1 MSSHLSIRI
10 KLMQELSGKQTLQ
23 LANGTTIAYQR
34 SPGRRPGV
42 IFLGGFMSDMTGTK
56 ATTLETWCH
65 THAQAFVRFDY
76 SGHGASSGRFRDGTI
91 GAWTEEAIAVFDHL
105 SKGPQIL
112 VGSSMGGWIM
122 LLVALAR
129 PERIAGLLSVACA
142 VDFTE
147 HMLWQSLDTATR
159 LQLQRDGL
167 IYLPSEYDQEAPY
180 PITLKLIEEAR
191 HHLLLERQRL
201 SITCPVRLLHGMR
214 DADVPWQIS
223 IQVAER
229 LASDNVRVVLVKDGE
244 HRMSREQDLKLL
256 TDLLGELI
264 AEV

>member
-1 MSSHLSIRI
+1 
-10 KLMQELSGKQTLQ
+10 MQELSDKQTLQ

-159 LQLQRDGL
+159 LQLQCDGV

-180 PITLKLIEEAR
+180 PITLTLIEEAR
-191 HHLLLERQRL
+191 HHLLLERQKL

-264 AEV
+264 AEI